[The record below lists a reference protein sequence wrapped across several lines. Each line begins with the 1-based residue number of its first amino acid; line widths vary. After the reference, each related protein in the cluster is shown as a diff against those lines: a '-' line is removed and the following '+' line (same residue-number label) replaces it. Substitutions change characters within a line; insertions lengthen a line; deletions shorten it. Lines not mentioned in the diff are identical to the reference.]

1 MIDSQMSLIST
12 ENMAVSKLASVLGGG
27 LLGSS
32 EPPKDTF
39 SFP

>member
-1 MIDSQMSLIST
+1 MDKQMFLIPT
-12 ENMAVSKLASVLGGG
+12 ENMAAPKPASIQGGE

-32 EPPKDTF
+32 ELPKDTF